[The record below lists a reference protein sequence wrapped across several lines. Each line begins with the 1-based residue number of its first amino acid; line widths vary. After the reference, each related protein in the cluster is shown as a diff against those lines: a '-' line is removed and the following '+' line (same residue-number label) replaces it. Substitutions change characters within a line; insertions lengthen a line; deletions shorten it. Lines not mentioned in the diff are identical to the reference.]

1 MAQEERSDEV
11 LIVGCGIG
19 GATAALALGRAGI
32 PVRLLERAA
41 VIAEVGAGLQVGPN
55 AMRILRDL
63 GVREHL
69 AQKEV
74 LPGRAV
80 MRDVNT
86 DEEVVAFEFDDE
98 FRALYE
104 EPYAVMH
111 RGDLLSGLMKAAE
124 STGNVTIIPG
134 QTIDGIE
141 DLGDRVRVTTA
152 EGAVH
157 EGRAVIG
164 ADGIRS
170 RVRRHVID
178 DQVPLASQYVIYRG
192 TIART
197 DDVENAVTL
206 RTGPHHHVMHYPIR
220 GGSEV
225 NVVVSFRSDRAPVG
239 SEGWGTE
246 EELDEAFAAASP
258 FVRGLLSKIDRSHK
272 WVQFDRAPQAGW
284 SKGRVVLTGDAAHP
298 THQYLAQGA
307 GQAMED
313 AVALAAVLTEFPDDI
328 PAAWNEFERRRFDR
342 SSAVQRGSRFW
353 GELSHVAGS
362 EADQRDALLRTIAP
376 DDRRFIDWIYTTS
389 GDVPLPVIPPHRDVY
404 EPLESERVLS

>member
-1 MAQEERSDEV
+1 MSSDHEI

-19 GATAALALGRAGI
+19 GATAALALGRAGF
-32 PVRLLERAA
+32 PVRVLERAP

-74 LPGRAV
+74 LPDRAV

-86 DEEVVAFEFDDE
+86 DEEVISFDFGED
-98 FRALYE
+98 FRSRYE

-111 RGDLLSGLMKAAE
+111 RGDLLAGLMKAAE
-124 STGNVTIIPG
+124 ATGNVTILPG
-134 QTIDGIE
+134 QTVDAIDDIG
-141 DLGDRVRVTTA
+141 DLVRVTTA
-152 EGAVH
+152 EGAIH

-178 DQVPLASQYVIYRG
+178 GEVPLASQYVIYRG
-192 TIART
+192 TIPRT

-225 NVVVSFRSDRAPVG
+225 NVVVSFRSTRGPVG
-239 SEGWGTE
+239 SESWGTAA
-246 EELDEAFAAASP
+246 ELDEAFASASD
-258 FVRGLLSKIDRSHK
+258 FVKGLLAKIDRSHK

-284 SKGRVVLTGDAAHP
+284 SKGNIVLTGDAAHP

-313 AVALAAVLTEFPDDI
+313 AVALAAVLTESPDDI
-328 PAAWNEFERRRFDR
+328 PAAWREFEKRRFDR
-342 SSAVQRGSRFW
+342 ASAVQRGSRFW
-353 GELSHVAGS
+353 GELSHVSGA
-362 EADQRDALLRTIAP
+362 EADQRDALLRTVAP
-376 DDRRFIDWIYTTS
+376 EDRRFIDWIYTTED
-389 GDVPLPVIPPHRDVY
+389 GVPLPVIPPHRDVY